1 MDTLPRLSIRQ
12 FDHCKMIIKGVRSLK
27 GIREK
32 QVETLRDLQLGLRFD
47 PPPQIHDKLKTLR
60 FGNTSDYNKES
71 RIVQGAYTTPVLIVD

>member
-12 FDHCKMIIKGVRSLK
+12 FDHCKMIMNGVRRLK

-32 QVETLRDLQLGLRFD
+32 KKETLRDLQLGLRFD

-60 FGNTSDYNKES
+60 FGSTLDYQKEN
-71 RIVQGAYTTPVLIVD
+71 RVVQEAYTTPVLLE